1 MRDPQGREIIRTTTT
16 MRAAFGSA
24 LETLA
29 RREIA
34 DPRQRHGLVP
44 TSPLRQMVTEVYL
57 SGAGRKKA
65 PAWSIRR
72 KGGRA

>member
-24 LETLA
+24 LEAKAL
-29 RREIA
+29 RGE
-34 DPRQRHGLVP
+34 P
-44 TSPLRQMVTEVYL
+44 TPAMVLEVYV
-57 SGAGRKKA
+57 SGSGRKKA